1 MFVKQINLPAI
12 QPFAS
17 EYIKGNHTALQHFH
31 TDYQS
36 QTDFKKRAEKIR
48 SLNYDRKELVQC
60 IRNYMKHF
68 PCSSKT
74 EESLSRLEK
83 DALVVIGGQQAG
95 LLTGPLYSIHKL
107 ISIIVLAKQQE
118 TELGVPVVPVFWI
131 AGEDHD
137 FLEINHVYTEKDG
150 QLQKIG
156 YPERTD
162 KKMASSIVFDHSEM
176 KSWIRKVFS
185 GFGETKYTSVLLQR
199 LEQTVDNCKTITD
212 LFAYMVMDLFKE
224 EGLLIID
231 AADRGMRSLESAFF
245 QQLIRN
251 SESITESVLKQQAL
265 LTDQGFKPLIELDPQ
280 AANLFITIN
289 DERHLLFKS
298 DGLFKDKNNQIS
310 LTEDELLEIA
320 ETEPERLSNNV
331 VTRPLMQEHLFPT
344 LAFIAGP
351 GEIAYWAELKC
362 AFEKMELD
370 MPIVMP
376 RLTITLME
384 RNISQLLDE
393 FEISHEDAVKT
404 GAVKQKEAYWHRV
417 KNESLDLE
425 VEDTR
430 RLLEDQYKKISGLS
444 KEMDPNFH
452 LIIEKNLSYHL
463 KQLDYLKRKSDDSI
477 RLRHNIELNKFAR
490 IDQSL
495 RPFGGPQERIWNLYY
510 YLNKY
515 GPDLSKDLMIAEYEF
530 NHRHHVLY
538 I

>member
-17 EYIKGNHTALQHFH
+17 EYIKGNQTALQHFH
-31 TDYQS
+31 TDFQH
-36 QTDFKKRAEKIR
+36 QDDFRSRAEKIK
-48 SLNYDRKELVQC
+48 SHTYDRKELVRC
-60 IRNYMKHF
+60 IRKYMERF
-68 PCSSKT
+68 PSGSKT

-107 ISIIVLAKQQE
+107 ISIIILARQQE
-118 TELGVPVVPVFWI
+118 AKLGVPVVPVFWI

-150 QLQKIG
+150 QLQKTG
-156 YPERTD
+156 YPDRSD
-162 KKMASSIVFDHSEM
+162 KKMASSITFDRPEM
-176 KSWIRKVFS
+176 KSWIKKVFS
-185 GFGETKYTSVLLQR
+185 GFGETKHTSALIKR
-199 LEQTVDNCKTITD
+199 LEQTVDDCVSITD

-224 EGLLIID
+224 EGLLVID
-231 AADRGMRSLESAFF
+231 AADEGMRSLESAFF

-251 SESITESVLKQQAL
+251 SETVTESVINQQEL
-265 LTDQGFKPLIELDPQ
+265 LSDQGFKPLIELDPQ
-280 AANLFITIN
+280 AANLFFTIN

-298 DGLFKDKNNQIS
+298 DGLFRDKNNQIS

-351 GEIAYWAELKC
+351 GEIAYWAELKS
-362 AFEKMELD
+362 AFEIMGME

-393 FEISHEDAVKT
+393 FEISHEEAVKT
-404 GAVKQKEAYWHRV
+404 GAVKQKETYWNRV
-417 KNESLDLE
+417 KNESLDRE
-425 VEDTR
+425 VQDTK
-430 RLLEDQYKKISGLS
+430 RLLEDQYKKITGAS

-477 RLRHNIELNKFAR
+477 RLRHNIELNKFTR
-490 IDQSL
+490 IEQSL

-510 YLNKY
+510 YLNEY
-515 GPDLSKDLMIAEYEF
+515 GPDLIKELMTAEYEF